1 MVSVLKKNIVTAY
14 KELDA
19 VRSEAQNFSQLLDR
33 RNGRLQIEMFC
44 SYENEFKALCLHLIL
59 EFWC

>member
-19 VRSEAQNFSQLLDR
+19 VRSEAQNLSQLLDR

-44 SYENEFKALCLHLIL
+44 AYENELKALCLH
-59 EFWC
+59 